1 MRKIAAILSEM
12 HKQSKCLC
20 WRGET
25 ITWPSNYF
33 DQNSYQTCSGFEVV
47 ETYFKKIK
55 LYELKENFVNV
66 TKDKWNTT
74 SF

>member
-1 MRKIAAILSEM
+1 MFSEM

-33 DQNSYQTCSGFEVV
+33 DQNSYRTCSRFEK
-47 ETYFKKIK
+47 YLKKIK
-55 LYELKENFVNV
+55 LCELKENFVNV
-66 TKDKWNTT
+66 TKDKWNTK